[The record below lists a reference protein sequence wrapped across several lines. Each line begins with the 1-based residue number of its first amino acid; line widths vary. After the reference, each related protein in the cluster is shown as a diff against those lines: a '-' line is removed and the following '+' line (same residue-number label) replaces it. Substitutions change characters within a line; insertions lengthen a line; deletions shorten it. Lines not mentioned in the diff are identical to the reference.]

1 MAVLFFEEDKYSS
14 NLNLRLKRIF
24 NIINLRQ
31 VDERIICKLPIR
43 KNQELN
49 VKKQKLIIDKILEN
63 NNIKY
68 AVLSKAL
75 EKNIKLKDE
84 LLMHNIAVLDGNK
97 LFNLLLYDIIN
108 EIYNIAN
115 KKMET
120 GKIAIL
126 VNNCS
131 SDDIENII
139 RLAKKVKKIN
149 IITKNIQKFKKIE
162 EYLYEELGIIMQ
174 VSNNMNKDLENAEI
188 ILNID
193 FSKDLISKLPRK
205 CIIININNK
214 IKTMQKK
221 FSGININN
229 FAINIPEKIVLQGYD
244 NNIVYES
251 YIVEKDYDQAIQQ
264 LKNDN
269 IKVIDLIGNNGKIN
283 KKEFI
288 ALFAWQIANSGVI

>member
-84 LLMHNIAVLDGNK
+84 LLINNIAVLDGNK
-97 LFNLLLYDIIN
+97 LFNLLSYNIIS

-193 FSKDLISKLPRK
+193 FSKNLISKLPRK

-283 KKEFI
+283 KKEII
-288 ALFAWQIANSGVI
+288 ALFA